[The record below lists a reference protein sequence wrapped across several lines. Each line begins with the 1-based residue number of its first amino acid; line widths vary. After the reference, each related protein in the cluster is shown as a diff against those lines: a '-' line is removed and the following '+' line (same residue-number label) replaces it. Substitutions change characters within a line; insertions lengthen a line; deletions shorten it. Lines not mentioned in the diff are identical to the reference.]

1 MTDYA
6 WTPPAD
12 ARRRF
17 RVGELLTRLGGKKSE
32 VRDEI
37 DGIDWIGRRIATAG
51 ADPARFWPEVV
62 DHLDIPFTAPFREVV
77 DLSRGPQWADWFVG
91 GELNLAAACIDR
103 PARGSGA
110 DRAAIVA
117 VREDGV
123 VAALSRRELAAEV
136 ARCAAALA
144 RAGIV
149 AGDRVAA
156 FMPTSAE
163 VAIQM
168 FATIRLGAIFVP
180 VFSGF
185 GAEALAERL
194 RDCEA
199 KLLFTADTSFRRGEP
214 VPILPAARR
223 AAGASPSVGQIVVV
237 ERSGAAALGEREISW
252 QEFLGPKVEPRAAL
266 SFPAM
271 HPALLLYTSGT
282 TGRPKGTVHSHAG
295 TLVNTAKEHGYAF
308 DLRADDVFFW
318 LTDIG
323 WMMGPWLLIG
333 GLFHGATV
341 VLFEGAIDWPTPER
355 LWEICAAHGVSILGV
370 SPTAVRLLR
379 KLDAAPRGH
388 DLSRLRILGS
398 TGEAWD
404 EASWHWFFRE
414 AGGERCPVIN
424 ISGGTDLMG
433 CWLSPTP
440 LHPLKP
446 ASLGGPGL
454 GMSVDVWNEAGE
466 SVRGEVGYL
475 VATRP
480 APSMTRGLWKDPAR
494 YLESYWS
501 KWPGIWNHGD
511 WATVDGD
518 GQWFLRGRADDTL
531 KIAGKR
537 LGPSEVEGALIAT
550 GMVSE
555 AAAIGIP
562 DELKGEAIAAF
573 VVLRPGVEPTEELRT
588 ALAAAVADQLGK
600 VARPREV
607 RFVGDLPKT
616 RSAKILRRVVRAVRL
631 GETGLGDLSTLAN
644 PEAIDAVRQAF

>member
-1 MTDYA
+1 M
-6 WTPPAD
+6 
-12 ARRRF
+12 
-17 RVGELLTRLGGKKSE
+17 ESISLTTS
-32 VRDEI
+32 
-37 DGIDWIGRRIATAG
+37 AA
-51 ADPARFWPEVV
+51 ADPGRFWPEVV
-62 DHLDIPFTAPFREVV
+62 DHLDIPFTRPFREVV
-77 DLSRGPQWADWFVG
+77 DLSRGSEWADWFVG

-103 PARGSGA
+103 PALGSGA
-110 DRAAIVA
+110 DRPAIVA

-123 VAALSRRELAAEV
+123 VRSLSRRELAAEV
-136 ARCAAALA
+136 TRCAAALA
-144 RAGIV
+144 RAGIG

-199 KLLFTADTSFRRGEP
+199 KLLFTADASFRRGEP

-223 AAGASPSVGQIVVV
+223 AVAAAPSVERVVVV
-237 ERSGAAALGEREISW
+237 ERSSSAVSGDRGELEISW
-252 QEFLGPKVEPRAAL
+252 ETFLGPPVGPPVAPSMAL

-333 GLFHGATV
+333 STLPRRH
-341 VLFEGAIDWPTPER
+341 R
-355 LWEICAAHGVSILGV
+355 S
-370 SPTAVRLLR
+370 AVRRRHRLADARPAVGDLR
-379 KLDAAPRGH
+379 RARGLDPRCFADGSAPAAQGRRGAAGRH

-466 SVRGEVGYL
+466 SVHGEVGYL

-480 APSMTRGLWKDPAR
+480 APSMTRGLWNDPAR

-511 WATVDGD
+511 WAIVDRD

-537 LGPSEVEGALIAT
+537 LGPAEVEGALIAT
-550 GMVSE
+550 GKVSE

-573 VVLRPGVEPTEELRT
+573 VVLRPGVEPTEELR
-588 ALAAAVADQLGK
+588 AELGAAVADRLGK
-600 VARPREV
+600 VARPKEV

-631 GETGLGDLSTLAN
+631 GATDLGDLSTLAN

>member
-1 MTDYA
+1 MTAYA

-17 RVGELLTRLGGKKSE
+17 RVGQLLDRLGA
-32 VRDEI
+32 
-37 DGIDWIGRRIATAG
+37 DGIDGLIGSAAAAPG
-51 ADPARFWPEVV
+51 RFWPEVV
-62 DHLDIPFTAPFREVV
+62 DHLDIPFDRPFREVV
-77 DLSRGPQWADWFVG
+77 DLSRGPEWADWFVG
-91 GELNLAAACIDR
+91 GELNLAAACVDR
-103 PARGSGA
+103 PARGSAA
-110 DRAAIVA
+110 DRSALVA

-123 VAALSRRELAAEV
+123 VRALSRRELAVEV

-144 RAGIV
+144 RAGIG

-156 FMPTSAE
+156 FMPTTAE

-199 KLLFTADTSFRRGEP
+199 KLLFTADVSFRRGEH
-214 VPILPAARR
+214 VEILPAARR
-223 AAGASPSVGQIVVV
+223 AVAAAPSVERVVV
-237 ERSGAAALGEREISW
+237 LERLASSSTGEREVSW
-252 QEFLGPKVEPRAAL
+252 ETFLGAPVEPGPAL

-308 DLRADDVFFW
+308 DLRSDDVFFW

-355 LWEICAAHGVSILGV
+355 LWEICAAQGVSILGV

-379 KLDAAPRGH
+379 KVDAAPRGH

-404 EASWHWFFRE
+404 EASWQWFFRE
-414 AGGERCPVIN
+414 AGGGRCPVIN

-480 APSMTRGLWKDPAR
+480 APSMTRGLWNDPGR

-511 WATVDGD
+511 WAIVDGD

-537 LGPSEVEGALIAT
+537 LGPAEVEGALLAT
-550 GMVSE
+550 GKVSE

-562 DELKGEAIAAF
+562 DEIKGEAIAAF
-573 VVLRPGVEPTEELRT
+573 VVLRPGVEPSAELR
-588 ALAAAVADQLGK
+588 AELAAAVADRLGK
-600 VARPREV
+600 VARPKEV
-607 RFVGDLPKT
+607 RFVSDLPKT

-631 GETGLGDLSTLAN
+631 GASDLGDLSTLAN
-644 PEAIDAVRQAF
+644 PDAVTAVRDAD